1 MATPGIQLDRENVAE
16 QTQAIVRALLVELG
30 SPAATGD
37 LSTAHLERDLGL
49 GSLERVELMLRLDTA
64 FGIQLPEHTVAE
76 ANTVA
81 ELVDAVLEA
90 GGHALEPRRTESSA
104 NNGSSPAAIPSAPA
118 ITESYPDTRSGL
130 RRALEGIYGVYALV
144 VFVLLLVPS
153 WLLVHVLPRGRAVW
167 RLTEWAIKLLF
178 LLQGV
183 PVRVAGRENLLRGQP
198 CIFVSNHSSYS
209 DVLFLLGYFPHEY
222 RFVAKMEVS
231 SYPFIR
237 AFIREMNHFAFDR
250 GDQRARLEQVKE
262 IERTLERGHSVF
274 VFPEGTFAPPP
285 GVRAFQLGAF
295 KAAVTTGKPICP
307 VAVRGARE
315 ILRDETVLPRP
326 GSVTIT
332 LCPPIHPSRT
342 PDASGWQE
350 IVRLRDATR
359 AAIAKHCAE
368 PLL

>member
-1 MATPGIQLDRENVAE
+1 
-16 QTQAIVRALLVELG
+16 
-30 SPAATGD
+30 
-37 LSTAHLERDLGL
+37 
-49 GSLERVELMLRLDTA
+49 
-64 FGIQLPEHTVAE
+64 
-76 ANTVA
+76 
-81 ELVDAVLEA
+81 VLEA
-90 GGHALEPRRTESSA
+90 GGHAIKPRTQQTSA
-104 NNGSSPAAIPSAPA
+104 NNGSSAAATSFAPAAA
-118 ITESYPDTRSGL
+118 ESYPDPRSMP
-130 RRALEGIYGVYALV
+130 RRALEGIYGVYALA
-144 VFVLLLVPS
+144 VFAMLLVPS

-167 RLTEWAIKLLF
+167 WLTEWAIKLLF

-183 PVRVAGRENLLRGQP
+183 PVRVEGRENLLRGQP

-262 IERTLERGHSVF
+262 IEQTLERGNSVF

-326 GSVTIT
+326 GRVTIT
-332 LCPPIHPSRT
+332 LCPPILPGRT
-342 PDASGWQE
+342 PEASGWQE

-359 AAIAKHCAE
+359 AVIAQHSGE

>member
-1 MATPGIQLDRENVAE
+1 MATPGVQLERKSVAQ
-16 QTQAIVRALLVELG
+16 QTHEIVRALLAELG
-30 SPAATGD
+30 SPAAAAD

-49 GSLERVELMLRLDTA
+49 GSLERVELMLRLDMA
-64 FGIQLPEHTVAE
+64 FGIQLPERIVAE

-81 ELVDAVLEA
+81 DLVDAVLEA
-90 GGHALEPRRTESSA
+90 GGHVIERRAPESSA
-104 NNGSSPAAIPSAPA
+104 NNGSSASAVPFMPAA
-118 ITESYPDTRSGL
+118 TEGYPDTRGKL
-130 RRALEGIYGVYALV
+130 RRVLEGIYGVYALA
-144 VFVLLLVPS
+144 VFALLLVPS
-153 WLLVHVLPRGRAVW
+153 WLLIHVLPRGRAVW

-183 PVRVAGRENLLRGQP
+183 PVRVVGRENLLLGQP

-222 RFVAKMEVS
+222 RFVAKIEVH

-250 GDQRARLEQVKE
+250 ADQRARLEQVKE
-262 IERTLERGHSVF
+262 IERTLERGNSVF

-285 GVRAFQLGAF
+285 WVRPFQLGAF

-326 GSVTIT
+326 GRVTIT
-332 LCPPIHPSRT
+332 IRPPLLPKQ
-342 PDASGWQE
+342 DGWQE

-359 AAIAKHCAE
+359 AAIAEHCGE

>member
-1 MATPGIQLDRENVAE
+1 
-16 QTQAIVRALLVELG
+16 
-30 SPAATGD
+30 
-37 LSTAHLERDLGL
+37 
-49 GSLERVELMLRLDTA
+49 
-64 FGIQLPEHTVAE
+64 
-76 ANTVA
+76 
-81 ELVDAVLEA
+81 
-90 GGHALEPRRTESSA
+90 
-104 NNGSSPAAIPSAPA
+104 
-118 ITESYPDTRSGL
+118 
-130 RRALEGIYGVYALV
+130 VYALA
-144 VFVLLLVPS
+144 VFALLLVPS

-167 RLTEWAIKLLF
+167 WLTEWAIKLLF

-183 PVRVAGRENLLRGQP
+183 PVRVEGRENLLRGQP

-262 IERTLERGHSVF
+262 IERTLERGNSVF

-332 LCPPIHPSRT
+332 ICPPILPQR
-342 PDASGWQE
+342 DGWQE

-359 AAIAKHCAE
+359 QEIARHSGE
-368 PLL
+368 PLR